1 MFDAHEP
8 ADSPADEQTSPS
20 TAPPRRPGRRVHPS
34 AGRRA
39 ARVLALET
47 LFETDLAH
55 HRPAEVLSRRCA
67 EVPRD
72 PLAADYARELLDG
85 VLQHRPE
92 LDDIIQQ
99 RATAYPV
106 AQLATIDRNVLRLGL
121 FEVLYRNA
129 TVPVSVAINEA
140 VELAKLYGGESAA
153 RFVNGVLGRV
163 VRSGPDDEV
172 LPGRLVSQD
181 PNS

>member
-1 MFDAHEP
+1 VIDGNEP
-8 ADSPADEQTSPS
+8 TDSSADEQTSASSVPL
-20 TAPPRRPGRRVHPS
+20 RGPGRRVHPS

-55 HRPAEVLSRRCA
+55 HGPAEVLARRCA

-72 PLAADYARELLDG
+72 PLAAGYARELLDG
-85 VLQHRPE
+85 VLQHRRK

-106 AQLATIDRNVLRLGL
+106 AQLATIDRNILRLGL
-121 FEVLYRNA
+121 YEVLYRNA

-140 VELAKLYGGESAA
+140 VELAKLYGGDSAA

-163 VRSGPDDEV
+163 VGSGSDDEAP
-172 LPGRLVSQD
+172 PGGSVPQE

>member
-1 MFDAHEP
+1 MFDAPEP
-8 ADSPADEQTSPS
+8 TDSSADEPTSASSVPLRS
-20 TAPPRRPGRRVHPS
+20 PGRRVHPS

-55 HRPAEVLSRRCA
+55 HRPAEVLARRCA

-72 PLAADYARELLDG
+72 PMAAGYARELLDG
-85 VLQHRPE
+85 VLQHRRE

-106 AQLATIDRNVLRLGL
+106 AQLATIDRNILRLGL

-163 VRSGPDDEV
+163 AGSGPDDEV
-172 LPGRLVSQD
+172 PPGGPVSQD